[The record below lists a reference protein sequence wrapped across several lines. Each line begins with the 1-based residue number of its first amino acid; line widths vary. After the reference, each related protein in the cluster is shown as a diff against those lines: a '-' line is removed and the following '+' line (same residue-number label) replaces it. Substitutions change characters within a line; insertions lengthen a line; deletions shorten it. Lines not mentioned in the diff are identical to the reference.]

1 MKYRQ
6 IDKAPMKSF
15 LRHSIISILEWEA
28 KLIVRKYKPKIIA
41 VTGSVGKT
49 STKDAIFSAVGK
61 HLVARKSLKSFNSEI
76 GVPLTILGRDNAWG
90 DPIRWIRVIVHGLV
104 LILTRTHYPK
114 WLILEIGA
122 GKPGDIARVAR
133 FIHPN
138 IVVMTRIGDVPAHI
152 EFFKS
157 PKELLEEKAEIIK
170 GLGGNDMLVF
180 NIDDERITSLR
191 EKTKAKS
198 ISFGFSEGAM
208 FRASFAQVVYENER
222 PVGTTFKLEYDGN
235 IFPVTMKGVVG
246 IQSVYSA
253 LAACAVGAYV
263 KTNIVDV
270 INALAAHKSPPGR
283 MRIIEGIKGST
294 VIDDT
299 YNSSPVA
306 AHAALDTFNH
316 IVAKGRKIAIL
327 GDMLELGKF
336 TIGEHTKLGTAAA
349 FLDLLIVVGPR
360 AKYVAEG
367 ALNGGLSEKNIIEL
381 DDAQSAGKYLE
392 HILHDGD
399 LVLIKS
405 SQVMR
410 MERAVLEIME
420 HPEYAQK
427 LLVRQEEEWKGR

>member
-6 IDKAPMKSF
+6 TDKASMKSF

-61 HLVARKSLKSFNSEI
+61 HLIARKSLKSFNSEI

-90 DPIRWIRVIVHGLV
+90 DPVRWIRVIVHGLV
-104 LILTRTHYPK
+104 LILTRAHYPK

-208 FRASFAQVVYENER
+208 FRASFAQVMYENGR
-222 PVGTTFKLEYDGN
+222 PTGTTFKLEYDGN
-235 IFPVTMKGVVG
+235 VFPVTMKSVIG

-263 KTNIVDV
+263 KKNIVDV
-270 INALAAHKSPPGR
+270 INALATHKSPPGR
-283 MRIIEGIKGST
+283 MRIIEGIRGST

-316 IVAKGRKIAIL
+316 LVAKGKKVAVL

-336 TIGEHTKLGTAAA
+336 TIDEHSKLGTAAA

-367 ALNGGLSEKNIIEL
+367 ALNGGLSEKNIIEF

-392 HILHDGD
+392 NILHEGD
-399 LVLIKS
+399 IVLIKG

-410 MERAVLEIME
+410 MERAVLEIMA

-427 LLVRQEEEWKGR
+427 LLVRQEEEWQAR